1 MNLSSRFRGAVGT
14 TRARFALA
22 GLLCIVAVLRLA
34 FFDSL
39 SRRVDKTFLG
49 LVVAAIAVVVF
60 PWERLS
66 SFKAAGVE
74 LSLERPEVSAAIK
87 GLGLD
92 RIEDQELRRQLMRLD
107 REIAELPG
115 SRVLWIDDR
124 PRQLFALRRLLRS
137 LGVETIQVTSSAEAD
152 AFLARDNDVDLIVTD
167 IQRNSETDRVSFE
180 WLSATKAD
188 QIADASADQLRL
200 RDGTRYVALHEGTNW
215 VVRLREDAKRDPVI
229 GGLPVIFYA
238 AYDWKR
244 LVSFSAPALA
254 ASPNTAMSREASDF
268 LPKAISLL
276 AAARSRPIVV
286 DPEKK
291 PT

>member
-1 MNLSSRFRGAVGT
+1 
-14 TRARFALA
+14 
-22 GLLCIVAVLRLA
+22 
-34 FFDSL
+34 
-39 SRRVDKTFLG
+39 
-49 LVVAAIAVVVF
+49 
-60 PWERLS
+60 
-66 SFKAAGVE
+66 
-74 LSLERPEVSAAIK
+74 
-87 GLGLD
+87 
-92 RIEDQELRRQLMRLD
+92 
-107 REIAELPG
+107 
-115 SRVLWIDDR
+115 
-124 PRQLFALRRLLRS
+124 
-137 LGVETIQVTSSAEAD
+137 
-152 AFLARDNDVDLIVTD
+152 
-167 IQRNSETDRVSFE
+167 
-180 WLSATKAD
+180 
-188 QIADASADQLRL
+188 
-200 RDGTRYVALHEGTNW
+200 LHEGTNW